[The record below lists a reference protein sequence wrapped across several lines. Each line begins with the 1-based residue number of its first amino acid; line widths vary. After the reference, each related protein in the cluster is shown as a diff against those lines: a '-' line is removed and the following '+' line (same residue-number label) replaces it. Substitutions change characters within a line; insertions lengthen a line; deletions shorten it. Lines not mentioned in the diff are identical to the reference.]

1 MMEAEEGG
9 GRKIRGGKEREGGRF
24 EDAILLALKEP

>member
-9 GRKIRGGKEREGGRF
+9 GREIGGGKEREGGRF
-24 EDAILLALKEP
+24 EDVLLALKGP